1 MGNRE
6 DLLAGALE
14 CLKTKGW
21 TRTTVR
27 DIAAAAG
34 VNHAAIGYHFGSR
47 EALLIEAFIQAMDAW
62 GAQTEAA
69 VRAAIAAGAGPREQY
84 EAFWRQ
90 VIESYAANRW
100 LWLAT
105 IEAAVQAEHSPKVRA
120 LMAASLRQG
129 RSGLAAG
136 LLGVAEDTLDG
147 PAERALGSVQL
158 ALMSGFLVQWL
169 IDPDNAPSE
178 RDIAEGVLRLAAHLG
193 DEPLPE
199 QASRPAS

>member
-14 CLKTKGW
+14 CLKAKGW

-47 EALLIEAFIQAMDAW
+47 EALLIEAFTQAIDAW
-62 GAQTEAA
+62 GAETEAA
-69 VRAAIAAGAGPREQY
+69 VRATIGAGAGPRERY
-84 EAFWRQ
+84 EAFWHR
-90 VIESYAANRW
+90 VIASYADNRW

-105 IEAAVQAEHSPKVRA
+105 IEAAVQAEHSPKLRE

-136 LLGVAEDTLDG
+136 LLGVPEDEVDEAG
-147 PAERALGSVQL
+147 EQALGSVQL
-158 ALMSGFLVQWL
+158 ALMSGVLVQWL
-169 IDPDNAPSE
+169 IDPGRAPDE
-178 RDIAEGVLRLAAHLG
+178 RMVADGVLGLAARIAG
-193 DEPLPE
+193 QPL
-199 QASRPAS
+199 AG